1 MKNEYLYFF
10 SLISLMDFTS
20 FITYFHFHFPVSYYY
35 QFLLLSLIFVL
46 LEFIFFKFVIKSSL
60 RIPSLIFLFILNAF
74 LFHFLFRYI
83 FVDHWRSFF
92 FTLYSGWYWWKQF
105 LIGVITI
112 AFLKLLVLRYIQRFS
127 WEWIAYSLLISVVV
141 FLWYGF
147 YLWSLPIDL
156 VVRG

>member
-1 MKNEYLYFF
+1 
-10 SLISLMDFTS
+10 MDFTS

-60 RIPSLIFLFILNAF
+60 RIPSLIFLFSLNCLF
-74 LFHFLFRYI
+74 FHFLFRFIFEDHWNSFFHTLHLSFYAWRQFLVWAI
-83 FVDHWRSFF
+83 FV
-92 FTLYSGWYWWKQF
+92 
-105 LIGVITI
+105 V
-112 AFLKLLVLRYIQRFS
+112 FLKLLVLRYIQRFS

-156 VVRG
+156 ITRG